1 MPTPSTG
8 SKADGGTRGLDCAPR
23 GGHQPTIRGAGV
35 SVAIIDLGFAGYAVR
50 QASGDLPYTVIT
62 QDYCGGYFATP
73 PSLGG
78 TSHGTAVAEIVY
90 KMAPRAQLYLLCR
103 RTISRSSITRLAG
116 SADEVAVAEGDLS
129 GIGAAVYNAES
140 GEYDALVTLV
150 TDEGTVTAAFASV
163 GIVLSTPDRVD
174 E

>member
-1 MPTPSTG
+1 VPAPAPLAPALPT
-8 SKADGGTRGLDCAPR
+8 
-23 GGHQPTIRGAGV
+23 
-35 SVAIIDLGFAGYAVR
+35 F
-50 QASGDLPYTVIT
+50 IT
-62 QDYCGGYFATP
+62 ALIE

-78 TSHGTAVAEIVY
+78 TLTLPSGTLTILVPIDAYADALTVTLGPAQSTPGGENGGNLIVGGRAY
-90 KMAPRAQLYLLCR
+90 VLLLSDSTGAPVTAFDQPLMLIY
-103 RTISRSSITRLAG
+103 TP

>member
-1 MPTPSTG
+1 VPAPAPLAPALPT
-8 SKADGGTRGLDCAPR
+8 
-23 GGHQPTIRGAGV
+23 
-35 SVAIIDLGFAGYAVR
+35 F
-50 QASGDLPYTVIT
+50 IT
-62 QDYCGGYFATP
+62 ALIE

-78 TSHGTAVAEIVY
+78 TLTLTLTLPSGTLTILVPIDAYADALTVTLGPAQSTPGGENGGNLIVGGRAY
-90 KMAPRAQLYLLCR
+90 VLLLSDSTGAPVTAFDQPLMLIY
-103 RTISRSSITRLAG
+103 TP